1 MVGYKRPERARARTQ
16 VLLPPQVPDFGLSA
30 DPEFPQVE
38 FEFVVL
44 LLDGFR
50 LVLIPQHEIG
60 IQLEKSQRIRTVA
73 EFFVPHLPVGNDP
86 FDGGGDQRILV
97 HGDHFGIGQQ
107 PEREVVYRPHVATDQ
122 QRGGEDGP
130 QRNMGILFVGGQ
142 LGFVGIGTPAVS
154 QPADHQHIGVV
165 VPARGR
171 GLRANVLRHEVIA
184 DDIRLL
190 TALWPDREHAP
201 HAGQFFTLRAWG
213 ADEAPFLSRPISVHK
228 WDAETQTV
236 EFLYAVV
243 GEGTR
248 KLTTLKKGDSFQLT
262 GPMGNGFDVADI
274 LSKYQKI
281 AVVGGGIGTAPMY
294 QLTRELAAGGVKPD
308 VFFGFRD
315 KPYCMEEYRS
325 IAGIVKVS
333 TDTGAVGFHGFVTQ
347 LYDPADYDV
356 VLVCGPTVMMRNA
369 ARLCAEKGTPCF
381 VSLEKKMACGIGAC
395 LGCTCETRSGEG
407 KSVCKNG
414 PVFDAAEVF

>member
-1 MVGYKRPERARARTQ
+1 MRAACC
-16 VLLPPQVPDFGLSA
+16 
-30 DPEFPQVE
+30 E
-38 FEFVVL
+38 
-44 LLDGFR
+44 
-50 LVLIPQHEIG
+50 
-60 IQLEKSQRIRTVA
+60 
-73 EFFVPHLPVGNDP
+73 
-86 FDGGGDQRILV
+86 
-97 HGDHFGIGQQ
+97 
-107 PEREVVYRPHVATDQ
+107 AT
-122 QRGGEDGP
+122 
-130 QRNMGILFVGGQ
+130 
-142 LGFVGIGTPAVS
+142 
-154 QPADHQHIGVV
+154 
-165 VPARGR
+165 
-171 GLRANVLRHEVIA
+171 VLRHEVIA

-243 GEGTR
+243 G
-248 KLTTLKKGDSFQLT
+248 
-262 GPMGNGFDVADI
+262 I

>member
-1 MVGYKRPERARARTQ
+1 MRAACC
-16 VLLPPQVPDFGLSA
+16 
-30 DPEFPQVE
+30 E
-38 FEFVVL
+38 
-44 LLDGFR
+44 
-50 LVLIPQHEIG
+50 
-60 IQLEKSQRIRTVA
+60 
-73 EFFVPHLPVGNDP
+73 
-86 FDGGGDQRILV
+86 
-97 HGDHFGIGQQ
+97 
-107 PEREVVYRPHVATDQ
+107 AT
-122 QRGGEDGP
+122 
-130 QRNMGILFVGGQ
+130 
-142 LGFVGIGTPAVS
+142 
-154 QPADHQHIGVV
+154 
-165 VPARGR
+165 
-171 GLRANVLRHEVIA
+171 VLRHEVIA

-190 TALWPDREHAP
+190 TALWPDREHVP

-236 EFLYAVV
+236 EFLY
-243 GEGTR
+243 
-248 KLTTLKKGDSFQLT
+248 
-262 GPMGNGFDVADI
+262 
-274 LSKYQKI
+274 

-395 LGCTCETRSGEG
+395 LGCTCHTKIGPVT
-407 KSVCKNG
+407 VCKDG
-414 PVFDAAEVF
+414 PVFNAQEVFD

>member
-1 MVGYKRPERARARTQ
+1 MRAACC
-16 VLLPPQVPDFGLSA
+16 
-30 DPEFPQVE
+30 E
-38 FEFVVL
+38 
-44 LLDGFR
+44 
-50 LVLIPQHEIG
+50 
-60 IQLEKSQRIRTVA
+60 
-73 EFFVPHLPVGNDP
+73 
-86 FDGGGDQRILV
+86 
-97 HGDHFGIGQQ
+97 
-107 PEREVVYRPHVATDQ
+107 AT
-122 QRGGEDGP
+122 
-130 QRNMGILFVGGQ
+130 
-142 LGFVGIGTPAVS
+142 
-154 QPADHQHIGVV
+154 
-165 VPARGR
+165 
-171 GLRANVLRHEVIA
+171 VLRHEVIA

-190 TALWPDREHAP
+190 TALWPDCEHAP

-228 WDAETQTV
+228 WDAETRTV

-274 LSKYQKI
+274 LSRYQKI

-381 VSLEKKMACGIGAC
+381 VSLEKKMASTATRASACGRRPRASSTASAC
-395 LGCTCETRSGEG
+395 RTPASSTSLMWSWARCWSSSRSTARWPLPTSAATAR
-407 KSVCKNG
+407 KSTSRAQPC
-414 PVFDAAEVF
+414 

>member
-1 MVGYKRPERARARTQ
+1 MRAACC
-16 VLLPPQVPDFGLSA
+16 
-30 DPEFPQVE
+30 E
-38 FEFVVL
+38 
-44 LLDGFR
+44 
-50 LVLIPQHEIG
+50 
-60 IQLEKSQRIRTVA
+60 
-73 EFFVPHLPVGNDP
+73 
-86 FDGGGDQRILV
+86 
-97 HGDHFGIGQQ
+97 
-107 PEREVVYRPHVATDQ
+107 AT
-122 QRGGEDGP
+122 
-130 QRNMGILFVGGQ
+130 
-142 LGFVGIGTPAVS
+142 
-154 QPADHQHIGVV
+154 
-165 VPARGR
+165 
-171 GLRANVLRHEVIA
+171 VLRHEVIA

-228 WDAETQTV
+228 WDAETRTV
-236 EFLYAVV
+236 EFLY
-243 GEGTR
+243 
-248 KLTTLKKGDSFQLT
+248 
-262 GPMGNGFDVADI
+262 
-274 LSKYQKI
+274 

-395 LGCTCETRSGEG
+395 LGCTCETKSGEG

>member
-1 MVGYKRPERARARTQ
+1 MRAACC
-16 VLLPPQVPDFGLSA
+16 
-30 DPEFPQVE
+30 E
-38 FEFVVL
+38 
-44 LLDGFR
+44 
-50 LVLIPQHEIG
+50 
-60 IQLEKSQRIRTVA
+60 
-73 EFFVPHLPVGNDP
+73 
-86 FDGGGDQRILV
+86 
-97 HGDHFGIGQQ
+97 
-107 PEREVVYRPHVATDQ
+107 AT
-122 QRGGEDGP
+122 
-130 QRNMGILFVGGQ
+130 
-142 LGFVGIGTPAVS
+142 
-154 QPADHQHIGVV
+154 
-165 VPARGR
+165 
-171 GLRANVLRHEVIA
+171 VLRHEVIA

-190 TALWPDREHAP
+190 TALWPDREHVP

-248 KLTTLKKGDSFQLT
+248 KLTALKKGDSFQLT
-262 GPMGNGFDVADI
+262 GP
-274 LSKYQKI
+274 
-281 AVVGGGIGTAPMY
+281 
-294 QLTRELAAGGVKPD
+294 
-308 VFFGFRD
+308 
-315 KPYCMEEYRS
+315 
-325 IAGIVKVS
+325 
-333 TDTGAVGFHGFVTQ
+333 GAVGFHGFVTQ

>member
-1 MVGYKRPERARARTQ
+1 MRAACC
-16 VLLPPQVPDFGLSA
+16 
-30 DPEFPQVE
+30 E
-38 FEFVVL
+38 
-44 LLDGFR
+44 
-50 LVLIPQHEIG
+50 
-60 IQLEKSQRIRTVA
+60 
-73 EFFVPHLPVGNDP
+73 
-86 FDGGGDQRILV
+86 
-97 HGDHFGIGQQ
+97 
-107 PEREVVYRPHVATDQ
+107 AT
-122 QRGGEDGP
+122 
-130 QRNMGILFVGGQ
+130 
-142 LGFVGIGTPAVS
+142 
-154 QPADHQHIGVV
+154 
-165 VPARGR
+165 
-171 GLRANVLRHEVIA
+171 VLRHEVIA

-248 KLTTLKKGDSFQLT
+248 KLTALKKGDSFQLT

-315 KPYCMEEYRS
+315 KPYCMASVGQAFMHIPQRIHSAWLGVLVMSTS
-325 IAGIVKVS
+325 ILQAFAQAPQETHLWVS
-333 TDTGAVGFHGFVTQ
+333 T
-347 LYDPADYDV
+347 
-356 VLVCGPTVMMRNA
+356 RIWN
-369 ARLCAEKGTPCF
+369 
-381 VSLEKKMACGIGAC
+381 S
-395 LGCTCETRSGEG
+395 ETLFS
-407 KSVCKNG
+407 S
-414 PVFDAAEVF
+414 A